1 MHNKINHLAQQF
13 RAAKDWLNQTGAGIT
28 CEESSRVAVT
38 QRCFHYYELAD
49 FMGDRPSNTPLSTIS
64 SVNVLENFEMSDAED
79 EATKG
84 ADSRALTVT
93 DMSSNVKRSS
103 KTKSN
108 VEGILY
114 LQKKQ
119 KLSSSS
125 ISFELK
131 ALSLPQQEKIAYD
144 KHHKIMQLSTED
156 RKFKAESE
164 QEVSKIGMLEQGQSN
179 WKSSRLRP
187 KRSG

>member
-1 MHNKINHLAQQF
+1 VHNKINYLEQQF

-28 CEESSRVAVT
+28 CEESIRVAVT
-38 QRCFHYYELAD
+38 QRCHHYYELAD
-49 FMGDRPSNTPLSTIS
+49 VMGDRPSNTPLSIIS
-64 SVNVLENFEMSDAED
+64 SINVLENFEMSDAED
-79 EATKG
+79 EATTG
-84 ADSRALTVT
+84 ADGRVLTVT

-103 KTKSN
+103 KTKRN
-108 VEGILY
+108 AEDILY
-114 LQKKQ
+114 LQKKH

-125 ISFELK
+125 ISSELK
-131 ALSLPQQEKIAYD
+131 ALSLPQQEQIAND
-144 KHHKIMQLSTED
+144 KHHKIMQLSIEE

-164 QEVSKIGMLEQGQSN
+164 QEVRKIGMLEQEQSK